1 MEDVVKAYI
10 VHFDSPG
17 ASGIEQM
24 LIKLREVEFYN
35 EDLVKQEIIKI
46 LGKKYN
52 VRNLERIKISFY
64 QNISFESIS
73 LRDISL
79 GDIVKIFN
87 LEHMEG

>member
-17 ASGIEQM
+17 TSGIEQM